1 MASLLE
7 DQPRN
12 ATAVARERVEL
23 YALRKE
29 DFLHAR
35 AAFEPMRDELMKCS
49 LSVFV
54 AESNSRQ
61 PPRRS
66 FLKLWSTSVSDS
78 SVTVRVQVSAYAKP
92 SR

>member
-35 AAFEPMRDELMKCS
+35 AAFEPMRDELMK
-49 LSVFV
+49 VFAQRFV
-54 AESNSRQ
+54 AEATPGNSA
-61 PPRRS
+61 
-66 FLKLWSTSVSDS
+66 
-78 SVTVRVQVSAYAKP
+78 QVDPQAAANP
-92 SR
+92 GL